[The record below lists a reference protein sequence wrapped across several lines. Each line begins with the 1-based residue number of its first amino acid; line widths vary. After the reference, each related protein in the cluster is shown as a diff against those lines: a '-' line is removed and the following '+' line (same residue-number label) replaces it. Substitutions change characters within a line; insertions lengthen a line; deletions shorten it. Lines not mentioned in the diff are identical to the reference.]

1 MPMIDLLPC
10 PFCGLK
16 PPHAQPSVRVICLC
30 GAAGEWGHDSADAAA
45 KWNTRALPPVQPE
58 LVTNPDFA
66 EGSKGW
72 TIAPEPA
79 PALGASVSDWG
90 TIPRSLYVVS
100 AQTDG
105 VVYTVTM
112 CNVPYAMGPEVRYDL
127 VAPITLHSDMRALVE
142 AAQQTWEGLVGE
154 YGYSKARVN
163 FGGLEDALAK
173 LKGGA

>member
-1 MPMIDLLPC
+1 MTAVDIVAKALADFAVDVLASYDVATADCHTDPEFHEVC
-10 PFCGLK
+10 RESAVF
-16 PPHAQPSVRVICLC
+16 LC
-30 GAAGEWGHDSADAAA
+30 A
-45 KWNTRALPPVQPE
+45 KLRALPTVQ
-58 LVTNPDFA
+58 
-66 EGSKGW
+66 
-72 TIAPEPA
+72 PEPA

-163 FGGLEDALAK
+163 FGGLEDALTK